1 MNRKVKIIKRVERER
16 SITAVSDSQ
25 ANQSKN
31 SDGKVSV
38 TATVKSWVEDL
49 RHKREAEAALFRKLF
64 KEEYC
69 S

>member
-49 RHKREAEAALFRKLF
+49 RQKREAEAALFRKLF